1 MDFANLDVNL
11 DGPVGTIRLI
21 RSQRRNSLSLETLN
35 ELIAAAAACNAR
47 DDLRV
52 VVVSGEGASFCA
64 GADLGVIAALFDS
77 TMAHDA
83 LEDMADLGR
92 RMAEAIESIRAVTI
106 AAIHGHCVGGGVVLA
121 AACDVRLAAEGT
133 EFSIPETAIGIPLA
147 WGGIPRLVRTVG
159 PAAAI
164 ELILTCRVFE
174 AEEARRMGFVSQVV
188 EREDLEN
195 AAHELAATMAERS
208 LYVIEQTKAAVL
220 AATDEIVS
228 TSGSHTDA
236 GAMIGALS
244 DDESREIAEAYFER
258 FKVR

>member
-1 MDFANLDVNL
+1 MEFTNLEMNL
-11 DGPVGTIRLI
+11 DGPVGSIRLI
-21 RSQRRNSLSLETLN
+21 RPQRRNSLSLETLN

-47 DDLRV
+47 EDLRV
-52 VVVSGEGASFCA
+52 VVLSGEGASFCA

-77 TMAHDA
+77 TMAHEA

-92 RMAEAIESIRAVTI
+92 RMAEAIESIRAVTV

-121 AACDVRLAAEGT
+121 AACDVRLAAEDT

-164 ELILTCRVFE
+164 DLILTCRVFGAAE
-174 AEEARRMGFVSQVV
+174 AMELCFVNRVV
-188 EREDLEN
+188 G
-195 AAHELAATMAERS
+195 AAHLESTANDMARIMAERS

-220 AATDEIVS
+220 AATNEMVS
-228 TSGSHTDA
+228 TSGSRADA
-236 GAMIGALS
+236 GTMIGALS
-244 DDESREIAEAYFER
+244 DDESRRIAEAYFER
-258 FKVR
+258 FDAR

>member
-1 MDFANLDVNL
+1 MNL
-11 DGPVGTIRLI
+11 DGPVGSIRLI
-21 RSQRRNSLSLETLN
+21 RPQRRNSLSLETLN

-47 DDLRV
+47 EDLRV
-52 VVVSGEGASFCA
+52 VVLSGEGTSFCA

-92 RMAEAIESIRAVTI
+92 RMADAIESIRAVTV

-121 AACDVRLAAEGT
+121 AACDLRLAAEGT

-164 ELILTCRVFE
+164 DLILTCRVFGAAE
-174 AEEARRMGFVSQVV
+174 AMELGFVNRVV
-188 EREDLEN
+188 GAADLEST
-195 AAHELAATMAERS
+195 AHDMARIMAERS

-220 AATDEIVS
+220 AATNERVS
-228 TSGSHTDA
+228 TSGSHADA
-236 GAMIGALS
+236 GTMIGALS
-244 DDESREIAEAYFER
+244 DDESRRIAEAYFDR
-258 FKVR
+258 FNVR

>member
-1 MDFANLDVNL
+1 MEFANLEMNI
-11 DGPVGTIRLI
+11 DGPVGTIRLN
-21 RSQRRNSLSLETLN
+21 RPQRRNSLSLETLQ
-35 ELIAAAAACNAR
+35 ELIAVAEACNAR

-52 VVVSGEGASFCA
+52 VVLSGEGTSFCA

-92 RMAEAIESIRAVTI
+92 RMADAIESIRAVTI

-121 AACDVRLAAEGT
+121 AACDLRLAADGT

-164 ELILTCRVFE
+164 DLILTCRVFG
-174 AEEARRMGFVSQVV
+174 ADEARQLGFVNRVV
-188 EREDLEN
+188 PAADLES
-195 AAHELAATMAERS
+195 ASHEMAQIMAGRS

-228 TSGSHTDA
+228 THGSHADA
-236 GAMIGALS
+236 GKMIGALS
-244 DDESREIAEAYFER
+244 DDESRKIAEAYFER
-258 FKVR
+258 FEAR

>member
-1 MDFANLDVNL
+1 MNL
-11 DGPVGTIRLI
+11 DGPVGSIRLI
-21 RSQRRNSLSLETLN
+21 RPQRRNSLSLETLN

-47 DDLRV
+47 EDLRV
-52 VVVSGEGASFCA
+52 VVLSGEGTSFCA

-92 RMAEAIESIRAVTI
+92 RMADAIESIRAVTV

-121 AACDVRLAAEGT
+121 AACDLRLAAEGT

-164 ELILTCRVFE
+164 DLILTCRVFGAAE
-174 AEEARRMGFVSQVV
+174 AMELGFVNRVV
-188 EREDLEN
+188 GAADLEST
-195 AAHELAATMAERS
+195 AHDMARIMAERS

-220 AATDEIVS
+220 AATNEMVS
-228 TSGSHTDA
+228 TSGSHADA
-236 GAMIGALS
+236 GTMIGALS
-244 DDESREIAEAYFER
+244 DDESRRIAEAYFDR
-258 FKVR
+258 FNVR

>member
-1 MDFANLDVNL
+1 MDFTNLELNL

-21 RSQRRNSLSLETLN
+21 RPQRRNSLSLETLN
-35 ELIAAAAACNAR
+35 ELIAAAVQCNTR

-52 VVVSGEGASFCA
+52 VVFSGEGASFCA

-92 RMAEAIESIRAVTI
+92 RMADAIESIRAVTV

-121 AACDVRLAAEGT
+121 AACDIRLAADDT
-133 EFSIPETAIGIPLA
+133 DFSIPETAIGIPLA

-159 PAAAI
+159 PAAAM
-164 ELILTCRVFE
+164 ELILTCRVFG
-174 AEEARRMGFVSQVV
+174 AQEARQLGFINQVV
-188 EREDLEN
+188 PAADLEST
-195 AAHELAATMAERS
+195 AHEMAATMAGRS
-208 LYVIEQTKAAVL
+208 LYVIEQTKAAIL

-228 TSGSHTDA
+228 TRGSHGDA
-236 GAMIGALS
+236 GTMIGALT

>member
-1 MDFANLDVNL
+1 MEFTNLEMNIE
-11 DGPVGTIRLI
+11 GPVGTIRLI
-21 RSQRRNSLSLETLN
+21 RPQRRNSLSLETLN
-35 ELIAAAAACNAR
+35 ELIAVAAACNAH

-77 TMAHDA
+77 TMAHET

-92 RMAEAIESIRAVTI
+92 RMADAIESIRAVTI

-121 AACDVRLAAEGT
+121 AACDLRLAAEGT

-164 ELILTCRVFE
+164 DLILTCRVFG
-174 AEEARRMGFVSQVV
+174 AEEALQLGFVNRVV
-188 EREDLEN
+188 PAADLES
-195 AAHELAATMAERS
+195 AAHEMAQVMAGRS

-220 AATDEIVS
+220 AATNEIVS
-228 TSGSHTDA
+228 TSGSRADA
-236 GAMIGALS
+236 GTMIGALA
-244 DDESREIAEAYFER
+244 DDESRKIAAAYFAR
-258 FKVR
+258 FDLR